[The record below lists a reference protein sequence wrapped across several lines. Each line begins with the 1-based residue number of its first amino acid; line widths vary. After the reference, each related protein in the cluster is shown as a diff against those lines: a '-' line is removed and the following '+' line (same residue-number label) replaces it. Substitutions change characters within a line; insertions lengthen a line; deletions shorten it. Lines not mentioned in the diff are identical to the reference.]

1 MLLQVSGQ
9 LADTLGED
17 GNLNLGGAGVLLVGA
32 IRLDDRGLLL
42 FQHHS
47 CVSTFLKISPTA

>member
-32 IRLDDRGLLL
+32 IRSMIEV
-42 FQHHS
+42 FCS
-47 CVSTFLKISPTA
+47 FSIIVVFPPF